1 MKAFVSALAVAA
13 VAAVAATPASADRP
27 ICLQNYLI
35 DHTSVKDSQT
45 ILFYMKNGDVF
56 QNRLRNACPDLHFHG
71 FVMDIRGGGEVCSN
85 QQTIKVLVS
94 HQVCQMGEFTPY
106 RAPPKAPAKS

>member
-1 MKAFVSALAVAA
+1 MKVFTTALAAAGLAA
-13 VAAVAATPASADRP
+13 VIALPAQAAAPV
-27 ICLQNYLI
+27 CLQTIQI